1 MHRHTHHHRHASDH
15 EDGGRDGGRRGRGF
29 GARIIEKLRDHH
41 HRGHGG
47 HGGGGRGGRRGRL
60 FEQGDLRL
68 LLLMLIKEK
77 PRHGYEII
85 RAIEDM
91 VAGAYSPSPGTIY
104 PTLTMLEDIGHTQ
117 VTQGENGRRLNQITA
132 DGLAYL
138 EENAALV
145 ADLTTRIDQ
154 IRDAQAP
161 ATPPQILR
169 ATENFNLALRM
180 RLARQPLTEEQAAA
194 IAAVLDA
201 AAVGIE
207 RT

>member
-1 MHRHTHHHRHASDH
+1 MHRHHRHHAADH
-15 EDGGRDGGRRGRGF
+15 EDSRRGRGF
-29 GARIIEKLRDHH
+29 RSRIIEKIRSHH
-41 HRGHGG
+41 HRHGDG
-47 HGGGGRGGRRGRL
+47 GGRRGRL

-68 LLLMLIKEK
+68 IILMLIAEK

-104 PTLTMLEDIGHTQ
+104 PTLTMLEDIGHTS

-132 DGLAYL
+132 EGQAYL
-138 EENAALV
+138 EEMAQEVAALK
-145 ADLTTRIDQ
+145 LRIQ
-154 IRDAQAP
+154 EILGAQAP
-161 ATPPQILR
+161 STPPQILR

-180 RLARQPLTEEQAAA
+180 RLARQPLTDEQAAA
-194 IAAVLDA
+194 IAAVIDT
-201 AAVGIE
+201 AAVGVE

>member
-1 MHRHTHHHRHASDH
+1 MHRHCHHHRHASDH
-15 EDGGRDGGRRGRGF
+15 EDGGRERGRRGRGF
-29 GARIIEKLRDHH
+29 GARIIEKIRDHH

-47 HGGGGRGGRRGRL
+47 HGGGRRGRL

-68 LLLMLIKEK
+68 LLLMLIAEK

-85 RAIEDM
+85 RAIEEM

-138 EENAALV
+138 EENAASV
-145 ADLTTRIDQ
+145 AELKARIDR
-154 IRDAQAP
+154 IREAQAP
-161 ATPPQILR
+161 ETPPQVLR

-180 RLARQPLTEEQAAA
+180 RLARQPLTDEQAAA